1 MPQPTTDVKPA
12 ERAEIDRASTP
23 ATGERADRAERTV
36 LVVTAPPRP
45 GKMSWSIAPL

>member
-1 MPQPTTDVKPA
+1 MPQQTTELKPA
-12 ERAEIDRASTP
+12 DRAEIDRSAPP
-23 ATGERADRAERTV
+23 ANGSNPDRAERTV

>member
-1 MPQPTTDVKPA
+1 MPQQTTDVKPA
-12 ERAEIDRASTP
+12 DVATLDRSSPPTKGERTDRAQ
-23 ATGERADRAERTV
+23 RTV

>member
-1 MPQPTTDVKPA
+1 MPQQTTDVKPA
-12 ERAEIDRASTP
+12 DRAEIDRSSPPTK
-23 ATGERADRAERTV
+23 GQRAERAERTV